1 MKNLFVGGSSEL
13 AIQIAKNIPNTY
25 NLSRKKNK
33 FYSKNFIV
41 KSYLVHELK
50 KVFKK
55 LLKFKF
61 NNILIFN
68 GYFIPSTLSNFC
80 EDDLNK
86 MVNINIKIP
95 LIISKLCLENKIIE
109 NNGCI
114 YFISSL
120 AAKKPAIGNALY
132 AITKNSLNFA
142 NKILH
147 LEQKKRSIRFNIISF
162 GIIKNKMRKYLINSI
177 PMLKNDKQQFSK
189 LNIIKNKIKK
199 ILQSKK
205 LNGKNI
211 YI

>member
-1 MKNLFVGGSSEL
+1 MKNLFIGGSSEL
-13 AIQIAKNIPNTY
+13 ATQIAKNISDTY

-41 KSYLVHELK
+41 KNYSEYELK
-50 KVFKK
+50 RVLKK

-68 GYFIPSTLSNFC
+68 GYFMPSTLSSFD
-80 EDDLNK
+80 ERDLNK
-86 MVNINIKIP
+86 MININLKTP

-142 NKILH
+142 NKIFY
-147 LEQKKRSIRFNIISF
+147 LEQKKRNIRFNTISF
-162 GIIKNKMRKYLINSI
+162 GIIKNKMGKYLINTI
-177 PMLKNDKQQFSK
+177 PMLRNNKKKFSK
-189 LNIIKNKIKK
+189 LSIIKDKIKK
-199 ILQSKK
+199 ILRSKK
-205 LNGKNI
+205 FNGKNI

>member
-1 MKNLFVGGSSEL
+1 MKNLFIGGSSEL
-13 AIQIAKNIPNTY
+13 AIQIAKNISNTY

-41 KSYLVHELK
+41 KNYSRYELK

-55 LLKFKF
+55 LARFKF

-68 GYFIPSTLSNFC
+68 GYFMQSTLSGVK
-80 EDDLNK
+80 ESDLNK
-86 MVNINIKIP
+86 MLNINLKTP

-109 NNGCI
+109 NNGSV

-142 NKILH
+142 NKIFH
-147 LEQKKRSIRFNIISF
+147 LEQKKRNIRFNVISF
-162 GIIKNKMRKYLINSI
+162 GIIKNKMGKYLINSI
-177 PMLKNDKQQFSK
+177 PMLRNNKKNFSK

-205 LNGKNI
+205 FNGKNI

>member
-13 AIQIAKNIPNTY
+13 AIQIAKNIPNTF

-33 FYSKNFIV
+33 LYSKNFIV
-41 KSYLVHELK
+41 KNYSAYELK

-68 GYFIPSTLSNFC
+68 GHFIPSTLSSFNGR
-80 EDDLNK
+80 DLNK
-86 MVNINIKIP
+86 MLNINLKIP

-142 NKILH
+142 SKTFY
-147 LEQKKRSIRFNIISF
+147 LEQKKINISFNIISF
-162 GIIKNKMRKYLINSI
+162 GIIKNKMGNYLINSI
-177 PMLKNDKQQFSK
+177 PMLRNNKKNFSK
-189 LNIIKNKIKK
+189 LNIIKNKIRKV
-199 ILQSKK
+199 LQSKK
-205 LNGKNI
+205 FNGKNF

>member
-1 MKNLFVGGSSEL
+1 MRNLFIGGSSEI
-13 AIQIAKNIPNTY
+13 AIQIAKNISNTY

-33 FYSKNFIV
+33 FYNKNFIV
-41 KSYLVHELK
+41 KNYSRYELK

-55 LLKFKF
+55 LVKFKF

-68 GYFIPSTLSNFC
+68 GYFMPSTLSGVK
-80 EDDLNK
+80 ESDLNK
-86 MVNINIKIP
+86 MLNINLKTP

-109 NNGCI
+109 NNGSV

-132 AITKNSLNFA
+132 AITKNSLNFS
-142 NKILH
+142 NKIFH
-147 LEQKKRSIRFNIISF
+147 LEQKKRNIRFNIISF
-162 GIIKNKMRKYLINSI
+162 GIIKNKMGKYLINSI
-177 PMLKNDKQQFSK
+177 PMLRNNKKQFSK

-205 LNGKNI
+205 FNGKNF

>member
-1 MKNLFVGGSSEL
+1 MKNLFIGGSSEL
-13 AIQIAKNIPNTY
+13 AIQIAKSIPNTH

-33 FYSKNFIV
+33 FYCKNFIV
-41 KSYLVHELK
+41 KNYSGYELK

-68 GYFIPSTLSNFC
+68 GYFIPSTLSGFD
-80 EDDLNK
+80 EGDLNK
-86 MVNINIKIP
+86 MVNINLKTP

-120 AAKKPAIGNALY
+120 AAIKPAIGNALY

-142 NKILH
+142 SKIFF
-147 LEQKKRSIRFNIISF
+147 LEQKKRNIRFNIISF
-162 GIIKNKMRKYLINSI
+162 GIIKNKMGNYLINSI
-177 PMLKNDKQQFSK
+177 PMLRNNKKNFSK
-189 LNIIKNKIKK
+189 LNIIKNKIRKV
-199 ILQSKK
+199 LQSKK
-205 LNGKNI
+205 FNGKNF